1 MEADLEIRSVRKRFG
16 AVDAVKDA
24 SLQVGRGEILA
35 FLGPSGCGKSTLL
48 QIIAGF
54 VDADAGDIFVRG
66 RSLTG
71 VPAHLRRTGLVFQ
84 HYALFPNMTVRRNI
98 EYGLRAAGEE
108 RDSMRRRV
116 AEAVALLK
124 LDGLEERYPNELSG
138 GQKQRVAIARTLAI
152 RPDVLLLDEALSAL
166 DKNLREAMQIELSV
180 LLRQLQ
186 ITTILVTHDQRE
198 AFGIADRIAVMEAGR
213 IVQTDAPEAIYHQPR
228 SAFILSFLGSSSELP
243 VDIEGPSSGQRLSGP
258 SGIGFALDGS
268 RSLQA
273 GKATLYLRAEEIRIA
288 TRPTAVHASAPGSL
302 AFSTFLGSAVRYV
315 IDLAGRQIVVEL
327 PPQDAPH
334 LAYGANVYLDF
345 DPARAHILQG

>member
-1 MEADLEIRSVRKRFG
+1 
-16 AVDAVKDA
+16 
-24 SLQVGRGEILA
+24 
-35 FLGPSGCGKSTLL
+35 
-48 QIIAGF
+48 
-54 VDADAGDIFVRG
+54 
-66 RSLTG
+66 
-71 VPAHLRRTGLVFQ
+71 
-84 HYALFPNMTVRRNI
+84 
-98 EYGLRAAGEE
+98 
-108 RDSMRRRV
+108 
-116 AEAVALLK
+116 
-124 LDGLEERYPNELSG
+124 
-138 GQKQRVAIARTLAI
+138 IARTLAI

-198 AFGIADRIAVMEAGR
+198 AFGIADRIAVMEAGK

-288 TRPTAVHASAPGSL
+288 TGPTAVHASAPGSL
-302 AFSTFLGSAVRYV
+302 AFST
-315 IDLAGRQIVVEL
+315 
-327 PPQDAPH
+327 
-334 LAYGANVYLDF
+334 
-345 DPARAHILQG
+345 